1 MTLSEFSN
9 SFDTLVNSFNNSTT
23 PVLPSSKSDVVF
35 DEYEKSVFLTK
46 AQEEI
51 VVNLYNGHTST
62 GESFEMTEEMRRY
75 LDSLVETK
83 VYNSDDQLTDKIG
96 LSDKSFFYL
105 LPDNIAFITLEQVI
119 LNDDSLG
126 CYNGSRVG
134 VYPVTQDEFERV
146 RNNPFRGPTKYKVL
160 RIDYGSN
167 IAELISKYTID
178 KYLIKYIIK
187 PSPIILIDLP
197 DNLTID
203 GISKAT
209 ECQLNSILHNTI
221 LERAVVLA
229 LRSKGITIGK

>member
-23 PVLPSSKSDVVF
+23 SELPSSKSDVVF

-51 VVNLYNGHTST
+51 VVGFYNGHTST

-229 LRSKGITIGK
+229 LRSKGITIRK

>member
-23 PVLPSSKSDVVF
+23 SELPSSKSDVVF

-51 VVNLYNGHTST
+51 VVGFYNGHTST
-62 GESFEMTEEMRRY
+62 GESFEVTEEMRRY

-105 LPDNIAFITLEQVI
+105 LPDNIAFITLEQVV

-178 KYLIKYIIK
+178 KYLIKYLIK

-229 LRSKGITIGK
+229 LRSKGITIKK